1 MLLVLSQIVGDH
13 LFTLILRIDFW
24 QPTEFLFDPV
34 WVSQKFLNRG
44 MLVLGLGIPTSQDIA
59 Q

>member
-1 MLLVLSQIVGDH
+1 MLLVLNQIVGDH

-34 WVSQKFLNRG
+34 WFSQKFLNMG
-44 MLVLGLGIPTSQDIA
+44 IFVLDLGIPTIQDIA